1 MNGIHFTDNLSPYIN
16 RRSLAVAVL
25 FTIIRVSI
33 IPIPPALI
41 PLRTARV
48 RMPSVAPAATTPA
61 PAATVAVMAAS
72 SSPVSRA
79 PTPAV
84 LVVVLPVAARPFHGN
99 VRLGGRGEGNVVGE
113 VSEISIFESVRRLR
127 RLRRFQCES
136 VRSQCKKCHVRC
148 TYCYTEY
155 SLSKCSITFA
165 VFFL

>member
-1 MNGIHFTDNLSPYIN
+1 MNGIHFTDKSHYIN

-48 RMPSVAPAATTPA
+48 RMPSVAPAATAPA

-113 VSEISIFESVRRLR
+113 VSEMSIFESVRRLR